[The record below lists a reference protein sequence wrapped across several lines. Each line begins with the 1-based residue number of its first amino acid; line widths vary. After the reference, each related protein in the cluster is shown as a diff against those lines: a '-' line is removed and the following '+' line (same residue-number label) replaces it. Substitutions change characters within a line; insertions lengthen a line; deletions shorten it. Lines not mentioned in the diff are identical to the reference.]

1 MDMAQSGPGQT
12 GIPTKK
18 GAVLPNGNTA
28 PENRTGKCLLVLDNF
43 LGVAGNHQLL
53 VGSDDQGADLCA
65 PGSDLA
71 HVAHR
76 MLVLL
81 GVGNGDTEEDMKY
94 IADKIIKLRIF
105 SDENDKM
112 NLSLE
117 DVGGS
122 MLVISQFTL
131 YGDCSHG
138 RRPYFGNAM
147 EPVSANEMYEKFVA
161 YIKEQGIHTETGE
174 FGADMKVSLT
184 NDGPVTIILE
194 SKN

>member
-1 MDMAQSGPGQT
+1 MR
-12 GIPTKK
+12 
-18 GAVLPNGNTA
+18 AVVQRVTNADVKIDGRVNGKIDD
-28 PENRTGKCLLVLDNF
+28 GLLVF
-43 LGVAGNHQLL
+43 
-53 VGSDDQGADLCA
+53 
-65 PGSDLA
+65 
-71 HVAHR
+71 
-76 MLVLL
+76 L

-94 IADKIIKLRIF
+94 IADKITKLRIF

-147 EPVSANEMYEKFVA
+147 EPVGANEMYEKFVA
-161 YIKEQGIHTETGE
+161 YIREQGIHTETGE

>member
-1 MDMAQSGPGQT
+1 MR
-12 GIPTKK
+12 
-18 GAVLPNGNTA
+18 AVVQRVTNSDVKIDGRVNG
-28 PENRTGKCLLVLDNF
+28 KI
-43 LGVAGNHQLL
+43 
-53 VGSDDQGADLCA
+53 DDGL
-65 PGSDLA
+65 
-71 HVAHR
+71 
-76 MLVLL
+76 LVLL

-161 YIKEQGIHTETGE
+161 YIREQGIHTETGE
-174 FGADMKVSLT
+174 FGANMKVSLT

>member
-1 MDMAQSGPGQT
+1 MR
-12 GIPTKK
+12 
-18 GAVLPNGNTA
+18 AVVQRVTNADVKIDGRENG
-28 PENRTGKCLLVLDNF
+28 KIDNG
-43 LGVAGNHQLL
+43 L
-53 VGSDDQGADLCA
+53 
-65 PGSDLA
+65 
-71 HVAHR
+71 
-76 MLVLL
+76 LVLL

-161 YIKEQGIHTETGE
+161 YIREQGIHTETGE

-194 SKN
+194 SKH

>member
-1 MDMAQSGPGQT
+1 MR
-12 GIPTKK
+12 
-18 GAVLPNGNTA
+18 AVVQRVTNADVKIDGRVNG
-28 PENRTGKCLLVLDNF
+28 KI
-43 LGVAGNHQLL
+43 
-53 VGSDDQGADLCA
+53 DDGL
-65 PGSDLA
+65 
-71 HVAHR
+71 
-76 MLVLL
+76 LVLL

-122 MLVISQFTL
+122 MLVISQFNL

-161 YIKEQGIHTETGE
+161 YIREQGIHTETGE

>member
-1 MDMAQSGPGQT
+1 MR
-12 GIPTKK
+12 
-18 GAVLPNGNTA
+18 AVVQRVTNADVKIDGRVNG
-28 PENRTGKCLLVLDNF
+28 KI
-43 LGVAGNHQLL
+43 
-53 VGSDDQGADLCA
+53 DDGL
-65 PGSDLA
+65 
-71 HVAHR
+71 
-76 MLVLL
+76 LVLL

-122 MLVISQFTL
+122 ILVISQFTL

-161 YIKEQGIHTETGE
+161 YIREQGIHTETGE

>member
-1 MDMAQSGPGQT
+1 MR
-12 GIPTKK
+12 
-18 GAVLPNGNTA
+18 AVVQRVTNADVKIDGRVNG
-28 PENRTGKCLLVLDNF
+28 KIDNG
-43 LGVAGNHQLL
+43 L
-53 VGSDDQGADLCA
+53 
-65 PGSDLA
+65 
-71 HVAHR
+71 
-76 MLVLL
+76 LVLL

-117 DVGGS
+117 DVSGS

-161 YIKEQGIHTETGE
+161 YIREQGIHTETGE

>member
-1 MDMAQSGPGQT
+1 MR
-12 GIPTKK
+12 
-18 GAVLPNGNTA
+18 AVVQRVTNADVKIDGRVNG
-28 PENRTGKCLLVLDNF
+28 KI
-43 LGVAGNHQLL
+43 
-53 VGSDDQGADLCA
+53 DDGL
-65 PGSDLA
+65 
-71 HVAHR
+71 
-76 MLVLL
+76 LVLL

-161 YIKEQGIHTETGE
+161 YIREQGIHTETGE
-174 FGADMKVSLT
+174 FGAYMKVSLT

>member
-1 MDMAQSGPGQT
+1 MR
-12 GIPTKK
+12 
-18 GAVLPNGNTA
+18 AVVQRVTNADVKIDGRVNG
-28 PENRTGKCLLVLDNF
+28 KI
-43 LGVAGNHQLL
+43 
-53 VGSDDQGADLCA
+53 DDGL
-65 PGSDLA
+65 
-71 HVAHR
+71 
-76 MLVLL
+76 LVLL

-131 YGDCSHG
+131 YGD
-138 RRPYFGNAM
+138 AM

-161 YIKEQGIHTETGE
+161 YIREQGIHTETGE

>member
-1 MDMAQSGPGQT
+1 MR
-12 GIPTKK
+12 
-18 GAVLPNGNTA
+18 AVVQRVTNADVKIDGRVNG
-28 PENRTGKCLLVLDNF
+28 KI
-43 LGVAGNHQLL
+43 
-53 VGSDDQGADLCA
+53 DDGL
-65 PGSDLA
+65 
-71 HVAHR
+71 
-76 MLVLL
+76 LVLL

-94 IADKIIKLRIF
+94 IEDKIIKLRIF

-147 EPVSANEMYEKFVA
+147 EPVSANEMYEKFVP
-161 YIKEQGIHTETGE
+161 YIREQGIHTETGE

>member
-1 MDMAQSGPGQT
+1 
-12 GIPTKK
+12 
-18 GAVLPNGNTA
+18 
-28 PENRTGKCLLVLDNF
+28 
-43 LGVAGNHQLL
+43 
-53 VGSDDQGADLCA
+53 
-65 PGSDLA
+65 
-71 HVAHR
+71 

-94 IADKIIKLRIF
+94 IADKIVKLRIF

-147 EPVSANEMYEKFVA
+147 EPVGANEMYEKFVA
-161 YIKEQGIHTETGE
+161 YIREQGIHTETGE

>member
-1 MDMAQSGPGQT
+1 MR
-12 GIPTKK
+12 
-18 GAVLPNGNTA
+18 AVVQRVTNADVKIDGRVNG
-28 PENRTGKCLLVLDNF
+28 KI
-43 LGVAGNHQLL
+43 
-53 VGSDDQGADLCA
+53 DD
-65 PGSDLA
+65 
-71 HVAHR
+71 
-76 MLVLL
+76 
-81 GVGNGDTEEDMKY
+81 GNGDTEEDMKY

-161 YIKEQGIHTETGE
+161 YIREQGIHTETGE

>member
-1 MDMAQSGPGQT
+1 MR
-12 GIPTKK
+12 
-18 GAVLPNGNTA
+18 AVVQRVTNADVKIDGRVNG
-28 PENRTGKCLLVLDNF
+28 KI
-43 LGVAGNHQLL
+43 
-53 VGSDDQGADLCA
+53 DDGL
-65 PGSDLA
+65 
-71 HVAHR
+71 
-76 MLVLL
+76 LVLL

-161 YIKEQGIHTETGE
+161 YIREQGIHTETGE

-194 SKN
+194 SNN

>member
-1 MDMAQSGPGQT
+1 MR
-12 GIPTKK
+12 
-18 GAVLPNGNTA
+18 AVVQRVTNADVKIDGRVNG
-28 PENRTGKCLLVLDNF
+28 KI
-43 LGVAGNHQLL
+43 
-53 VGSDDQGADLCA
+53 DDGL
-65 PGSDLA
+65 
-71 HVAHR
+71 
-76 MLVLL
+76 LVLL

-161 YIKEQGIHTETGE
+161 YIREQGIHTETGE

-184 NDGPVTIILE
+184 ND
-194 SKN
+194 

>member
-1 MDMAQSGPGQT
+1 MR
-12 GIPTKK
+12 
-18 GAVLPNGNTA
+18 AVVQRVTNADVKIDGRVNG
-28 PENRTGKCLLVLDNF
+28 KIDNG
-43 LGVAGNHQLL
+43 L
-53 VGSDDQGADLCA
+53 
-65 PGSDLA
+65 
-71 HVAHR
+71 
-76 MLVLL
+76 LVLL
-81 GVGNGDTEEDMKY
+81 GVGNADTEEDMKY

-161 YIKEQGIHTETGE
+161 YIRERGIHTETGE

>member
-1 MDMAQSGPGQT
+1 MR
-12 GIPTKK
+12 
-18 GAVLPNGNTA
+18 AVVQRVTNADVKIDGRVNG
-28 PENRTGKCLLVLDNF
+28 KI
-43 LGVAGNHQLL
+43 
-53 VGSDDQGADLCA
+53 DDGL
-65 PGSDLA
+65 
-71 HVAHR
+71 
-76 MLVLL
+76 LVLL

-122 MLVISQFTL
+122 MLVISQFAL

-161 YIKEQGIHTETGE
+161 YIREQGIHTETGE
-174 FGADMKVSLT
+174 FGADIKVSLT

>member
-1 MDMAQSGPGQT
+1 MR
-12 GIPTKK
+12 
-18 GAVLPNGNTA
+18 AVVQRVTNADVKIDGRVNG
-28 PENRTGKCLLVLDNF
+28 KI
-43 LGVAGNHQLL
+43 
-53 VGSDDQGADLCA
+53 DDGL
-65 PGSDLA
+65 
-71 HVAHR
+71 
-76 MLVLL
+76 LVLL

-105 SDENDKM
+105 SDENDTM

-161 YIKEQGIHTETGE
+161 YIREQGIHTETGE

>member
-1 MDMAQSGPGQT
+1 MR
-12 GIPTKK
+12 
-18 GAVLPNGNTA
+18 AVVQRGTNADVKIDGRVNG
-28 PENRTGKCLLVLDNF
+28 KI
-43 LGVAGNHQLL
+43 
-53 VGSDDQGADLCA
+53 DDGL
-65 PGSDLA
+65 
-71 HVAHR
+71 
-76 MLVLL
+76 LVLL

-161 YIKEQGIHTETGE
+161 YIREQGIHTETGE

>member
-1 MDMAQSGPGQT
+1 MR
-12 GIPTKK
+12 
-18 GAVLPNGNTA
+18 AVVQRVTNADVKIDGRVNG
-28 PENRTGKCLLVLDNF
+28 KI
-43 LGVAGNHQLL
+43 
-53 VGSDDQGADLCA
+53 DDGL
-65 PGSDLA
+65 
-71 HVAHR
+71 
-76 MLVLL
+76 LVLL

-161 YIKEQGIHTETGE
+161 YIREQGIHTETGE
-174 FGADMKVSLT
+174 FGADTLMPTYPLIFDV
-184 NDGPVTIILE
+184 VTGYV
-194 SKN
+194 

>member
-1 MDMAQSGPGQT
+1 MR
-12 GIPTKK
+12 
-18 GAVLPNGNTA
+18 AVVQRVTNADVKIDGRVNG
-28 PENRTGKCLLVLDNF
+28 KI
-43 LGVAGNHQLL
+43 
-53 VGSDDQGADLCA
+53 DDGL
-65 PGSDLA
+65 
-71 HVAHR
+71 
-76 MLVLL
+76 LVLL

-122 MLVISQFTL
+122 MLVISQLTL

-161 YIKEQGIHTETGE
+161 YIREQGIHTETGE

>member
-1 MDMAQSGPGQT
+1 MR
-12 GIPTKK
+12 
-18 GAVLPNGNTA
+18 AVVQRVTNADVKIDGRVNG
-28 PENRTGKCLLVLDNF
+28 KI
-43 LGVAGNHQLL
+43 
-53 VGSDDQGADLCA
+53 DDGL
-65 PGSDLA
+65 
-71 HVAHR
+71 
-76 MLVLL
+76 LVLL

-112 NLSLE
+112 NLNLE

-147 EPVSANEMYEKFVA
+147 EPVTANEMYEKFVA

>member
-1 MDMAQSGPGQT
+1 MR
-12 GIPTKK
+12 
-18 GAVLPNGNTA
+18 AVVQKVTNADVKIDGRVNG
-28 PENRTGKCLLVLDNF
+28 KI
-43 LGVAGNHQLL
+43 
-53 VGSDDQGADLCA
+53 DDGL
-65 PGSDLA
+65 
-71 HVAHR
+71 
-76 MLVLL
+76 LVLL

-161 YIKEQGIHTETGE
+161 YIREQGIHTETGE

>member
-1 MDMAQSGPGQT
+1 MR
-12 GIPTKK
+12 
-18 GAVLPNGNTA
+18 AVVQRVTNADVKIDGRVNG
-28 PENRTGKCLLVLDNF
+28 KIDNG
-43 LGVAGNHQLL
+43 L
-53 VGSDDQGADLCA
+53 
-65 PGSDLA
+65 
-71 HVAHR
+71 
-76 MLVLL
+76 LVLL

-161 YIKEQGIHTETGE
+161 YIRERGIHTETGE

-184 NDGPVTIILE
+184 NDGPITIILE

>member
-1 MDMAQSGPGQT
+1 MR
-12 GIPTKK
+12 
-18 GAVLPNGNTA
+18 AVVQRVTNADVKIDGRVNG
-28 PENRTGKCLLVLDNF
+28 KIDNG
-43 LGVAGNHQLL
+43 L
-53 VGSDDQGADLCA
+53 
-65 PGSDLA
+65 
-71 HVAHR
+71 
-76 MLVLL
+76 LVLL

-131 YGDCSHG
+131 CGDCSHG

-161 YIKEQGIHTETGE
+161 YIREQGIHTETGE

>member
-1 MDMAQSGPGQT
+1 MR
-12 GIPTKK
+12 
-18 GAVLPNGNTA
+18 AVVQRVTNADVKIDGRVNG
-28 PENRTGKCLLVLDNF
+28 KI
-43 LGVAGNHQLL
+43 
-53 VGSDDQGADLCA
+53 DDGL
-65 PGSDLA
+65 
-71 HVAHR
+71 
-76 MLVLL
+76 LVLL

-194 SKN
+194 SKK